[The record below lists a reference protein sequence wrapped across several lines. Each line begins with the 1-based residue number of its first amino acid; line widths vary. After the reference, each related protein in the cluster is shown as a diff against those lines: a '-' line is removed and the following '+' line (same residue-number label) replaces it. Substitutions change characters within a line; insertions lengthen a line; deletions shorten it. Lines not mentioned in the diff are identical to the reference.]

1 MWLDRYNTM
10 SAIDKE
16 RFSELANELL
26 NKNYIIAYNYDNKN
40 RTRRPNSNYNFLVK
54 NFEIFEAYFKMSNYI
69 LKRDDEYHVISLVN
83 EAGYNHERIDKL
95 TTVFLFTLRL
105 MYDEEKEKASTS
117 EVVYTT
123 TAQVIYKMMELE
135 LITKKPTIKDTVECL
150 RFAINHNI
158 VTRLDKTIDNMAAQ
172 IVILPTI
179 LFTISNEKINA
190 IFQIMFNRNNNE
202 NAEEAE
208 SE

>member
-1 MWLDRYNTM
+1 MWLDRYNSM
-10 SAIDKE
+10 SSIDKE
-16 RFSELANELL
+16 RFSELTNELL
-26 NKNYIIAYNYDNKN
+26 NRNYILAYHYDNKN
-40 RTRRPNSNYNFLVK
+40 RSRRPNSNYNFIVK
-54 NFEIFEAYFKMSNYI
+54 YYEVFEAYFAMANYV
-69 LKRDDEYHVISLVN
+69 LKRDDDYHVISLTN

-95 TTVFLFTLRL
+95 TTIFLFTLRL

-135 LITKKPTIKDTVECL
+135 LITKKPTIKDTVDAL

-158 VTRLDKTIDNMAAQ
+158 ITRLDKTIDNMGAQ

-190 IFQIMFNRNNNE
+190 IFQIMFNRNTENNE
-202 NAEEAE
+202 EAVE
-208 SE
+208 A

>member
-1 MWLDRYNTM
+1 
-10 SAIDKE
+10 
-16 RFSELANELL
+16 
-26 NKNYIIAYNYDNKN
+26 
-40 RTRRPNSNYNFLVK
+40 
-54 NFEIFEAYFKMSNYI
+54 
-69 LKRDDEYHVISLVN
+69 
-83 EAGYNHERIDKL
+83 
-95 TTVFLFTLRL
+95 

-135 LITKKPTIKDTVECL
+135 LITKKPTIKDTVDCL

-158 VTRLDKTIDNMAAQ
+158 VTRLDKTIDNMGAQ

-190 IFQIMFNRNNNE
+190 IFQIMFNRNNE
-202 NAEEAE
+202 NEEASVE
-208 SE
+208 A

>member
-1 MWLDRYNTM
+1 MWLDRYNVM
-10 SAIDKE
+10 SSIDKE
-16 RFSELANELL
+16 RFSELVNELL
-26 NKNYIIAYNYDNKN
+26 NRNYILAYHYDNKN

-54 NFEIFEAYFKMSNYI
+54 NFEIFEEYFKLANYV
-69 LKRDDEYHVISLVN
+69 LKRDDDYHVISLSN

-95 TTVFLFTLRL
+95 TTIFLFTLRL

-135 LITKKPTIKDTVECL
+135 LITKKPTIKDTVESL

-158 VTRLDKTIDNMAAQ
+158 ITRLDITIDNMAAQ
-172 IVILPTI
+172 LVILPTI

-190 IFQIMFNRNNNE
+190 IFQIMFNKGNE
-202 NAEEAE
+202 SNEEVA
-208 SE
+208 STN

>member
-1 MWLDRYNTM
+1 MWLDRYNVM
-10 SAIDKE
+10 SSIDKE
-16 RFSELANELL
+16 RFSELVNELL
-26 NKNYIIAYNYDNKN
+26 NRNYILAYHYDNKN

-54 NFEIFEAYFKMSNYI
+54 NFEIFEEYFKLANYV
-69 LKRDDEYHVISLVN
+69 LKRDDDYHVISLSN

-95 TTVFLFTLRL
+95 TTIFLFTLRL

-135 LITKKPTIKDTVECL
+135 LITKKPTIKDTVESL

-158 VTRLDKTIDNMAAQ
+158 ITRLDKTIDNMAAQ
-172 IVILPTI
+172 LVILPTI

-190 IFQIMFNRNNNE
+190 IFQIMFNKGNE
-202 NAEEAE
+202 SNEEVA
-208 SE
+208 STN

>member
-1 MWLDRYNTM
+1 MWLDRYNVM
-10 SAIDKE
+10 SSIDKE
-16 RFSELANELL
+16 RFSELVNELL
-26 NKNYIIAYNYDNKN
+26 NRNYILAYHYDNKN

-54 NFEIFEAYFKMSNYI
+54 NFEIFEEYFKLANYV
-69 LKRDDEYHVISLVN
+69 LKRDDDYHVISLSN

-95 TTVFLFTLRL
+95 TTIFLFTLRL

-135 LITKKPTIKDTVECL
+135 LITKKPTIKDTVESL

-158 VTRLDKTIDNMAAQ
+158 ITRLDKTIDNMAAQ

-190 IFQIMFNRNNNE
+190 IFQIMFNKGNE
-202 NAEEAE
+202 SNEEVA
-208 SE
+208 STN